1 MYNRARVDVCL
12 SQMDLYRQSIA
23 AIGLSLERSTERVP
37 KDGYFY
43 VLLKGEI
50 KGRFRTKGSALAMY
64 RAILKKSGYKPPPVE
79 AAADVSRETVERY
92 LDDLETYW
100 SDSHR
105 HKRRGGKT
113 MYRS

>member
-1 MYNRARVDVCL
+1 ME
-12 SQMDLYRQSIA
+12 LYRQSIPA
-23 AIGLSLERSTERVP
+23 VGLSLERSTERVP
-37 KDGYFY
+37 RDAYFY

-50 KGRFRTKGSALAMY
+50 KGRFRTKNSALAMY
-64 RAILKKSGYKPPPVE
+64 RALLQQSGYKPSPVE
-79 AAADVSRETVERY
+79 VSLDPSRETVERY

-100 SDSHR
+100 WDSHR

>member
-1 MYNRARVDVCL
+1 
-12 SQMDLYRQSIA
+12 MDLYRQSVA
-23 AIGLSLERSTERVP
+23 ASDLSLERSTERVP
-37 KDGYFY
+37 RDGYFY

-50 KGRFRTKGSALAMY
+50 KGRFRTKSSALAMY
-64 RAILKKSGYKPPPVE
+64 RAILEKSGYKPPPVE
-79 AAADVSRETVERY
+79 AADDISRETVERY

-105 HKRRGGKT
+105 HRRRGGKT